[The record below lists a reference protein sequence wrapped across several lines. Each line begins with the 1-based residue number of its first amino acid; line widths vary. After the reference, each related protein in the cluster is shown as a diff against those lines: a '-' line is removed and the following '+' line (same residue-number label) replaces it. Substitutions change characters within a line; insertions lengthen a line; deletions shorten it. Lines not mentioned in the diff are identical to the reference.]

1 MTAPVWTIGHSSQ
14 SIEPFVET
22 LAAHKITRLLDIR
35 AYPRS
40 ARHPQFSRDAL
51 SAELPRQGVGY
62 AWRGR
67 DLGGFRGKPG
77 EKNPHLGLSEGFAAY
92 AEYMADPRFL
102 AAVAELAGLA
112 APTVLMCAERDW
124 RSCHRF
130 LISDFLTLRHGI
142 EVIHILDAETSQ
154 PHVPHPAV
162 RLGETGELIYD
173 RGEQRRLF

>member
-1 MTAPVWTIGHSSQ
+1 MTAPVWTIGHSSR
-14 SIEPFVET
+14 SFGSFVEA
-22 LAAHKITRLLDIR
+22 LQAHKITRLLDIR

-77 EKNPHLGLSEGFAAY
+77 EKSPHLGLSEGFAAY
-92 AEYMADPRFL
+92 AEYMADARFL
-102 AAVAELAGLA
+102 VAVAELAGLA

-124 RSCHRF
+124 RSCQAIALATDRQFLHRVRVA
-130 LISDFLTLRHGI
+130 LQPRVGRCLLLVSLRQGC
-142 EVIHILDAETSQ
+142 
-154 PHVPHPAV
+154 P
-162 RLGETGELIYD
+162 
-173 RGEQRRLF
+173 LFSLY